1 MSAGDKYFQGNPI
14 RLDVSRSKFPLNHNW
29 RGSFN
34 AGEWVPFFTQEVL
47 AGDTFKVD
55 ANILLRSTTPSNPVM
70 DDATISAEFFYVP
83 FDLILSRSYMTPSTT
98 DSLRSWRYFFGSQDS
113 TLNMPTPA
121 NGVTLPTVNIYNNY
135 NNSGDYLVGGLAD
148 CLGMPIPNG
157 GGASYYKVN
166 CLKALAYY
174 AVYNE
179 YLRDPNTMSPVTY
192 SVNNSNGALLFS
204 PNDDAGIPG
213 GSDNSKFSKF
223 PLVPACANH
232 GFFGSALPW
241 PQRNSVSVT
250 LPLGSSAPVIDPD
263 SNDGSVAKPYSMM
276 FHSNGA
282 VDDISG
288 REIYFYRGSS
298 SNYNGQAKIYP
309 DTGEPSVVSHLSLI
323 LGSKNPN
330 ATSGGGLVADLSNAT
345 AASINTIRAAFATQ
359 RWYEQL
365 SRSGNRYDEM
375 IKGMFGVTPPVKGT
389 KPEYLGGKDIPLNI
403 QQVNGTGATN
413 LGNAGA
419 TSNTFD
425 AGHYFTKSFTEP
437 GIIIGIM
444 CVRTHDSFAQGI
456 DSLDAKSERF
466 DFYWPQFANL
476 GEVGLK
482 KKLLFVDAN
491 TSGQFTSDDESIFGY
506 QEYAAE
512 YRYHPDVVTGEFRP
526 RSGVT
531 GLPNWTYCNFF
542 NSHPTLKEFLIGG
555 SRFKNN
561 VDRTL
566 TVSATTAGYQ
576 FFGMVHMDVTA
587 VRPMPL
593 HSIPGLLD
601 HH

>member
-47 AGDTFKVD
+47 AGDTFKLD

-70 DDATISAEFFYVP
+70 DDATISAEFFFVP
-83 FDLILSRSYMTPSTT
+83 FDLMLSRSYMTPSTT

-121 NGVTLPTVNIYNNY
+121 NGVKLPTLSIYGDNGQNK
-135 NNSGDYLVGGLAD
+135 DYLVGGLAD
-148 CLGMPIPNG
+148 CLGMPKPNG
-157 GGASYYKVN
+157 SGASYYKVN

-179 YLRDPNTMSPVTY
+179 YLRDPNTMAPVTY
-192 SVNNSNGALLFS
+192 SINATGDLNFT
-204 PNDDAGIPG
+204 PNADAGIPFQ
-213 GSDNSKFSKF
+213 SDTSKFSKY

-250 LPLGSSAPVIDPD
+250 LPLGSTAPVIDDQGHSGGSSDPINFYVRTLEVPTGSPD
-263 SNDGSVAKPYSMM
+263 SSAVYLRQISE
-276 FHSNGA
+276 SNQGILH
-282 VDDISG
+282 VDDTDI
-288 REIYFYRGSS
+288 
-298 SNYNGQAKIYP
+298 NAL
-309 DTGEPSVVSHLSLI
+309 V
-323 LGSKNPN
+323 LGSRIPGNT
-330 ATSGGGLVADLSNAT
+330 TSGLKADLANAT

-359 RWYEQL
+359 RWFEQL
-365 SRSGNRYDEM
+365 ARSGNRYDEM

-403 QQVNGTGATN
+403 QQVNGTGDSN

-456 DSLDAKSERF
+456 DSFDAKSERF

-482 KKLLFVDAN
+482 KKLLFVDGD
-491 TSGQFTSDDESIFGY
+491 TSGDFTSDDESIFGY

-542 NSHPTLKEFLIGG
+542 NSHPTLKDFLIGG

-566 TVSATTAGYQ
+566 TVSSSTAGYQ